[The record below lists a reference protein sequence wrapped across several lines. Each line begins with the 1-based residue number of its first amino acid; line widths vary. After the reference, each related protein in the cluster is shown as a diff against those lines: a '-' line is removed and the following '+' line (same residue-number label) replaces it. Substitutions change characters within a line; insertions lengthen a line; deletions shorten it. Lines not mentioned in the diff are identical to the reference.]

1 MMAPEESAMGNE
13 WQGVF
18 PVVPTPLR
26 DDESVDEAGLAG
38 LVDYYLESGCHG
50 AVVLGSGGEH
60 PYFTLEER
68 LAIVRA
74 AVGAA
79 KARAPVIVGM
89 GFCGFVEARQFVER
103 ALALGAD
110 AFLAALPTYY
120 PVAFADALAFYRA
133 LGQAAG
139 PRIFYYHFPQV
150 TRLRFSAAEVG
161 AILALDS
168 VIGIKESS
176 LNLAEMR
183 AHLSHAGR
191 PGLALLTGTSYL
203 LRETLAL
210 GGAGTICPIPS
221 VAPKLV
227 VECYRAL
234 KAGEAERGARLQR
247 KILDLLPLM
256 NSLTMPLAAQQWG
269 LLAASRL
276 PFSLPAGSAPRHAVI
291 KETLRQLGHP
301 ITARVRRPL
310 PQITDA
316 ESRAITALIE
326 RNHLAIGAAP

>member
-1 MMAPEESAMGNE
+1 MGNE

-18 PVVPTPLR
+18 PVVPTPLH
-26 DDESVDEAGLAG
+26 DDESVDDAGLAG
-38 LVDYYLESGCHG
+38 LVDYYLEAGCHG
-50 AVVLGSGGEH
+50 VVVLGSGGEH

-79 KARAPVIVGM
+79 KSRAPVIVGM
-89 GFCGFVEARQFVER
+89 GFSGLIEARLFAER
-103 ALALGAD
+103 ARALGAD

-120 PVAFADALAFYRA
+120 PVAFADALAYYRA
-133 LGQAAG
+133 LGEAAG
-139 PRIFYYHFPQV
+139 PRIIYYHFPQV
-150 TRLRFSAAEVG
+150 TRLRLSAAEVG
-161 AILALDS
+161 AILGLDA

-176 LNLAEMR
+176 LNLAQMR
-183 AHLSHAGR
+183 AHLAHAGR

-221 VAPKLV
+221 VAPRLV
-227 VECYRAL
+227 VECYRVL

-256 NSLTMPLAAQQWG
+256 NSFALPLAAQRWG
-269 LLAASRL
+269 LYAASRL
-276 PFSLPAGSAPRHAVI
+276 PFPLPAGSAPRHAVI

-301 ITARVRRPL
+301 ITARVRSPL

-316 ESRAITALIE
+316 ERRAIARLIE
-326 RNHLAIGAAP
+326 RNQLAAGAER